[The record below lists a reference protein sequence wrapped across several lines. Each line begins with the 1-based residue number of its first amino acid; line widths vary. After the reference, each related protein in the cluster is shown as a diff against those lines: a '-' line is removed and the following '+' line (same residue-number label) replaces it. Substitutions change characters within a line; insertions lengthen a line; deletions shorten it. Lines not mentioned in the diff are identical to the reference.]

1 MHAKDLIAG
10 TFVFLSFFLFLGFVL
25 WGGKLGGFFE
35 KQIQIHILLKRGLP
49 LDPGTAVRIEGLKVG
64 EVQSITWRSEKERN
78 EGYPKF
84 RVRMTIAVDP
94 KAPIAKESKIE
105 VRSDGLLG
113 ARYVDIHAAP
123 QGATSLHKGDTLL
136 GSLGGIDTF
145 LERGEEMARRLES
158 MLGHL
163 DQLLTPQTGKA
174 SLPEL
179 LQDLRTMTQA
189 GTKAAKE
196 TGEFVKEGKSLLNT
210 WDPKLREVLNSSK
223 LMLDQSLALLQQ
235 WEDLSKDLRPKILGT
250 LQTGGQVLQDLGTT
264 IKKARSKV
272 EALLA
277 RVDDILVRN
286 DRDLFLL
293 LHNLR
298 VAAEEMKLAMARIKA
313 DPSQVLF
320 GGSEDPDAA
329 EAAAKK
335 SLQRDLDQGGLLPP
349 RRKE

>member
-25 WGGKLGGFFE
+25 WGGKLKGFFD
-35 KQIQIHILLKRGLP
+35 KRVQVHLLLRRGLP

-64 EVQSITWRSEKERN
+64 EVLRIHWRSEGERKRS
-78 EGYPKF
+78 YPEF
-84 RVRMTIAVDP
+84 RVKMTIAVDP

-123 QGATSLHKGDTLL
+123 QGATRLKSGDTLL
-136 GSLGGIDTF
+136 ATLGGIDTF

-158 MLGHL
+158 LLGHL
-163 DQLLTPQTGKA
+163 DLLLTPEEGKA
-174 SLPEL
+174 SLPGLIE
-179 LQDLRTMTQA
+179 DLRSMTRE
-189 GTKAAKE
+189 GAKTAQE
-196 TGEFVKEGKSLLNT
+196 TSALVAEGKKVLQS
-210 WDPKLREVLNSSK
+210 WDPKFQAVLESSAKMVDHSLSLLEQWKKMSARIQPKLLGSLDSGERLLEGLRKNLIEAKTKVDGL
-223 LMLDQSLALLQQ
+223 LD
-235 WEDLSKDLRPKILGT
+235 
-250 LQTGGQVLQDLGTT
+250 
-264 IKKARSKV
+264 
-272 EALLA
+272 

-329 EAAAKK
+329 EAAARR

-349 RRKE
+349 RRKN

>member
-25 WGGKLGGFFE
+25 WGGKLEGYFD
-35 KQIQIHILLKRGLP
+35 KRIQVHILLRRGLP

-64 EVQSITWRSEKERN
+64 EVMTIAWRSERDRKE
-78 EGYPKF
+78 GHPAF
-84 RVRMTIAVDP
+84 RVKMTIAVDP

-123 QGATSLHKGDTLL
+123 QGATRLHKGDTLL

-145 LERGEEMARRLES
+145 LERGEEMARRLNS
-158 MLGHL
+158 TLQHL
-163 DQLLTPQTGKA
+163 DQILSPEPGKP
-174 SLPEL
+174 SLPGL
-179 LQDLRTMTQA
+179 LQDLRTMTEA
-189 GTKAAKE
+189 GTNAAKE
-196 TGEFVKEGKSLLNT
+196 TGALVKESTSILKS
-210 WDPKLREVLNSSK
+210 WDPKIRSVLVSSK
-223 LMLDQSLALLQQ
+223 QMMDQSLVLLKQ
-235 WEDLSKDLRPKILGT
+235 WEGMSQDLRPKLLGT
-250 LQTGGQVLQDLGTT
+250 LKTGDKLLQDLGANL
-264 IKKARSKV
+264 KEARRKV
-272 EALLA
+272 DGLLD

-320 GGSEDPDAA
+320 GGNEDPDAA

>member
-10 TFVFLSFFLFLGFVL
+10 IFVFLSFFLFLGFVL
-25 WGGKLGGFFE
+25 WGGKLEGYFD
-35 KQIQIHILLKRGLP
+35 KRVQVHILLRRGLP

-64 EVQSITWRSEKERN
+64 EVMGIAWRSESERKK
-78 EGYPKF
+78 GYPDF
-84 RVRMTIAVDP
+84 RVQMTIAVDP
-94 KAPIAKESKIE
+94 KAPIARESKIE

-123 QGATSLHKGDTLL
+123 QGATGLHKGDILL

-145 LERGEEMARRLES
+145 LERGEEMARRLNS
-158 MLGHL
+158 MLQHL
-163 DQLLTPQTGKA
+163 DQLLSPETGRA
-174 SLPEL
+174 SLPSL
-179 LQDLRTMTQA
+179 LKDLQTMTEA

-196 TGEFVKEGKSLLNT
+196 TGAFVQESQTLLKT
-210 WDPKLREVLNSSK
+210 WDPQVRGVLESSK
-223 LMLDQSLALLQQ
+223 KMMDQTITLLKQ
-235 WEDLSKDLRPKILGT
+235 WEGMSQELRPKLLGT
-250 LQTGGQVLQDLGTT
+250 LGTGDKLLKDLGANLEET
-264 IKKARSKV
+264 RRKV
-272 EALLA
+272 DGILG
-277 RVDDILVRN
+277 RVDDIIVRN

-298 VAAEEMKLAMARIKA
+298 VAAQEMKLAIARIKA